1 MKKSASEKIKSK
13 FSFKQKMKNTTQIDV
28 WQSQYVTS
36 YTQTLTYT
44 QHINKKFTQQWDSF
58 LLFKLS

>member
-1 MKKSASEKIKSK
+1 MKKSANEKIKSK